1 MPLARRAFHR
11 LALREVRR
19 ETPSAVSLAFAVPP
33 ALREAFRFT
42 PGQYLTLRAVV
53 DGAEIRR
60 SYSLCSAPGDGEW
73 RIAVK
78 QVPGGVFSTLA
89 NTRLA
94 AGDEIEVAP
103 PAGRFG
109 LTLDPAT
116 PRVFAAFAAGSGIT
130 PILSQLRAVLAEEPK
145 SRFFLAYGAPS
156 GAEMM
161 FRDTLLDLKNRHPG
175 RFAFFPILSRER
187 QDIDL
192 LHGRLDGDKIG
203 RLLRHAIP
211 AASIDH
217 ALICGPEAMAE
228 AVTAALLAAGLPG
241 SSLRRERFSAAGIR
255 APAPSPG
262 GEPAA
267 VAPVCRATVIVDGG
281 SHIVP
286 IAAGESVLAA
296 GLRAGLDLPYACR
309 GGMCCS
315 CRARLVAGAADMAVN
330 YSLEAWELAAGFVL
344 TCQAHPRGAEITV
357 DYDQV

>member
-1 MPLARRAFHR
+1 MTRRAFHR

-42 PGQYLTLRAVV
+42 PGQYLTLRLVV

-60 SYSLCSAPGDGEW
+60 SYSICSAPGDREL

-89 NTRLA
+89 NTSLA
-94 AGDEIEVAP
+94 AGDEIEVAT

-109 LTLDPAT
+109 LAPEPGAR
-116 PRVFAAFAAGSGIT
+116 RVFAAFAAGSGIT
-130 PILSQLRAVLAEEPK
+130 PILSQLRAILAQEPE

-161 FRDTLLDLKNRHPG
+161 FRDALFALKNRAPG
-175 RFAFFPILSRER
+175 RFAFFPILSREH
-187 QDIDL
+187 QDLDL
-192 LHGRLDGDKIG
+192 LHGRLDAEKIA

-211 AASIDH
+211 AAAIDH
-217 ALICGPEAMAE
+217 ALICGPTAMAE
-228 AVTAALLAAGLPG
+228 TVTAALLAAGIPEAR
-241 SSLRRERFSAAGIR
+241 LRRERFSTG
-255 APAPSPG
+255 APPPPSP
-262 GEPAA
+262 AA
-267 VAPVCRATVIVDGG
+267 ASAAIASACRATVIIDGG
-281 SHIVP
+281 RHLIPV
-286 IAAGESVLAA
+286 AAGESVLEA

-315 CRARLVAGAADMAVN
+315 CRARLVAGEADMAAN
-330 YSLEAWELAAGFVL
+330 YSLEPWELAAGFVL
-344 TCQAHPRGAEITV
+344 TCQAQPRSPEVTL

>member
-1 MPLARRAFHR
+1 MPLTPRAFHR
-11 LALREVRR
+11 LAIGEVRR
-19 ETPSAVSLAFAVPP
+19 ETPFAVSIAFAVPP
-33 ALREAFRFT
+33 ALREIFRFT
-42 PGQYLTLRAVV
+42 PGQYLTLRLIV

-78 QVPGGVFSTLA
+78 AVPGGAFSTLA

-109 LTLDPAT
+109 LAPDPARA
-116 PRVFAAFAAGSGIT
+116 RVFAAFAAGSGIT
-130 PILSQLRAVLAEEPK
+130 PILSQLRAILAEEPE

-161 FRDTLLDLKNRHPG
+161 FREALFDLKNRAPG
-175 RFAFFPILSRER
+175 RFALFPILSRER
-187 QDIDL
+187 QDSDL
-192 LHGRLDGDKIG
+192 LHGRLDGEKIA
-203 RLLRHAIP
+203 RLLRHALP

-217 ALICGPEAMAE
+217 ALICGPAAMAE
-228 AVTAALLAAGLPG
+228 TVTAALLAAGLPEG
-241 SSLRRERFSAAGIR
+241 RIRRERFAATAR
-255 APAPSPG
+255 SPAS
-262 GEPAA
+262 ETPAA
-267 VAPVCRATVIVDGG
+267 NPAACHAILTVEGRGHVI
-281 SHIVP
+281 P
-286 IAAGESVLAA
+286 IAAGETVLDA

-315 CRARLVAGAADMAVN
+315 CRARLVAGEADMAVN

-344 TCQAHPRGAEITV
+344 TCQARPRGAEIAV
-357 DYDQV
+357 DYDQM